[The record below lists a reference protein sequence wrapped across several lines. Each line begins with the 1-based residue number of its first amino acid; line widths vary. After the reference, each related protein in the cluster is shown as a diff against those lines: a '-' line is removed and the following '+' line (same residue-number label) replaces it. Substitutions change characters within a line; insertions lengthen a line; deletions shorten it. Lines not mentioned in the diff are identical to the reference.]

1 MRARLFAIILAG
13 AALISLAGVTPAAAT
28 LDEPAEIDPR
38 GVADNNAGDNAR
50 ALHQA
55 RLLYFQSQPALLRY
69 LMSTMEG
76 RYFLYRYWLFRQ
88 LYWRPSPTQTQPAAE
103 SETQPA
109 DLPAESI
116 LDELDDNDPLP
127 MVGMP
132 GTGTAL
138 KAFDELGEGPPPAT
152 SILDEIDESP
162 KPAVNRAAPPPVE
175 RR

>member
-1 MRARLFAIILAG
+1 MRTLATRLG
-13 AALISLAGVTPAAAT
+13 CALLIALLGMKPATAT
-28 LDEPAEIDPR
+28 LDEPTEIDPR
-38 GVADNNAGDNAR
+38 GVADNNAGDNAQ
-50 ALHQA
+50 ALRQA
-55 RLLYFQSQPALLRY
+55 RLLFFQSQPALLRY

-88 LYWRPSPTQTQPAAE
+88 LYWRPSSTQTQPDPA
-103 SETQPA
+103 SDMQPA

-132 GTGTAL
+132 GSGTAL
-138 KAFDELGEGPPPAT
+138 KAFDELGDGPPPAT
-152 SILDEIDESP
+152 SIPDEIDESP

-175 RR
+175 QR